1 MRLLAPLA
9 LSLAVLSAPVLADS
23 VVGQVK
29 SFDPVTQVLVLDD
42 MSSWSLKDGGLA
54 APDGLTAGQIVTID
68 FTTNGDN
75 GFGKINAVSV
85 QQ

>member
-1 MRLLAPLA
+1 MRLFAPLA
-9 LSLAVLSAPVLADS
+9 LSFAVLSAPVLADS

-29 SFDPVTQVLVLDD
+29 SFDPATQVLILDD
-42 MSSWSLKDGGLA
+42 MSSWSLKDGGFSAPEGLA
-54 APDGLTAGQIVTID
+54 AGQIVTID

-75 GFGKINAVSV
+75 GFGKINAISV